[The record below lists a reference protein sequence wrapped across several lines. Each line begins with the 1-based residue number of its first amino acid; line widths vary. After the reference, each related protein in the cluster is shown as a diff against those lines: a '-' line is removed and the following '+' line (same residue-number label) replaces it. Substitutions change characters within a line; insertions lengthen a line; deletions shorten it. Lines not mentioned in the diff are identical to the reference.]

1 MDIPKLSDKEAFI
14 LKLLINTG
22 ELHGL
27 GIVKADGSPISR
39 GSVYHHLGRM
49 EERGFLES
57 RPEGTGK
64 HPGNP
69 RRLYKVVGAGIYA
82 LNLHHVMQN
91 AAKDFV
97 GEALA

>member
-1 MDIPKLSDKEAFI
+1 MDIPKLSEKEAFI
-14 LKLLINTG
+14 LQLLINEG

-39 GSVYHHLGRM
+39 GSVYHTLGRM

-57 RPEGTGK
+57 RPEDAGK
-64 HPGNP
+64 FPGNP
-69 RRLYKVVGAGIYA
+69 RRLYRAVGAGAYA
-82 LNLHHVMQN
+82 LNLHHAMQN
-91 AAKDFV
+91 AARAFA